1 VSWPG
6 QTPNSNLFIIESA
19 TAMRYCSAFTSIGLG
34 DCAVCLKIASH
45 MSIEVQQEIAGAASQ
60 NSWTKH
66 LLVALECRLDAKLRC
81 APPPA
86 CIRGL
91 GACSAAAD
99 AARAHAHGPTYC
111 GASSSG
117 SRSKK
122 PESGRQHPDARC
134 RTSARCQHACGC
146 ETFGC
151 RQCEPSEVRSRQPAL
166 VRLERRGGLD
176 RDAAR
181 WHGGQRLPPRR
192 VSACLLAAHGLKHV
206 TAGLPVGL
214 MRPLT
219 KLVAVL
225 ELQPG
230 AAGTRTYAQHRHR
243 RPISHRHGC

>member
-1 VSWPG
+1 MSWPG

-134 RTSARCQHACGC
+134 RTSARCQHDCGC

-151 RQCEPSEVRSRQPAL
+151 RNASRRCGLGSQPSSASSDEEDWIAMP
-166 VRLERRGGLD
+166 
-176 RDAAR
+176 RDGMAGNAF
-181 WHGGQRLPPRR
+181 RR
-192 VSACLLAAHGLKHV
+192 VESQHV
-206 TAGLPVGL
+206 SF
-214 MRPLT
+214 
-219 KLVAVL
+219 
-225 ELQPG
+225 
-230 AAGTRTYAQHRHR
+230 QHM
-243 RPISHRHGC
+243 G